1 MVAGARPLGALLQR
15 KQVCS
20 RQYCAGPT
28 NLHSRLRAEYV
39 RRISS
44 GDLDEDRVQT
54 RILEFL
60 GVSLHQALSSIA
72 DNEEQRQQWVWP
84 KQTLGAGLKV
94 AEADRNRVA
103 QYTSQLAAQNA
114 KRATQ
119 QAAALQAQRT
129 AVAPSAPEVRRSVD
143 GRPDIAP
150 SESQLVSSP
159 SSSSAEANAKATPT
173 QTDQPQIRPSRRSVY
188 MHGPVGTGKTMLLDL
203 FHQEAVTAGLRVVRK
218 HFYEFMLDLHQQ
230 IHDIQEEQPVERAA
244 NTLADSIDAL
254 CFDEFQVTD
263 IQDAA
268 ILPRVF
274 EVLFVR
280 GVVVVMTSNT
290 APQLLYSGGLNRH
303 VHLPVFIS
311 LIADHCTILGL
322 VGAGGQR
329 GVDYRRRAEAAELA
343 AAGAR
348 GVLGVSKCGDSAD
361 KELRSLWLE
370 LLEGIPAGVRTLRLP
385 MGRSMTLTEAAGDA
399 CLVTFDELCGADRGE
414 ADFLMLSNEFKLVF
428 LQGVPSFTSLEAM
441 DLVRRFVKLLDVLY
455 DRRVRITFALAAPL
469 DELFHGIRAD
479 ALKDDAQ
486 DLSWRTALFSADG
499 KAGMAPSAV
508 GTICESVRATERAES
523 RLREMGT
530 RRYWRT
536 CAAARDASGQGAAS
550 VGAKMCSRISEQ

>member
-1 MVAGARPLGALLQR
+1 M
-15 KQVCS
+15 
-20 RQYCAGPT
+20 
-28 NLHSRLRAEYV
+28 
-39 RRISS
+39 
-44 GDLDEDRVQT
+44 
-54 RILEFL
+54 
-60 GVSLHQALSSIA
+60 
-72 DNEEQRQQWVWP
+72 
-84 KQTLGAGLKV
+84 
-94 AEADRNRVA
+94 
-103 QYTSQLAAQNA
+103 
-114 KRATQ
+114 
-119 QAAALQAQRT
+119 
-129 AVAPSAPEVRRSVD
+129 
-143 GRPDIAP
+143 
-150 SESQLVSSP
+150 
-159 SSSSAEANAKATPT
+159 
-173 QTDQPQIRPSRRSVY
+173 
-188 MHGPVGTGKTMLLDL
+188 
-203 FHQEAVTAGLRVVRK
+203 
-218 HFYEFMLDLHQQ
+218 
-230 IHDIQEEQPVERAA
+230 
-244 NTLADSIDAL
+244 
-254 CFDEFQVTD
+254 
-263 IQDAA
+263 
-268 ILPRVF
+268 
-274 EVLFVR
+274 
-280 GVVVVMTSNT
+280 
-290 APQLLYSGGLNRH
+290 
-303 VHLPVFIS
+303 
-311 LIADHCTILGL
+311 
-322 VGAGGQR
+322 
-329 GVDYRRRAEAAELA
+329 
-343 AAGAR
+343 
-348 GVLGVSKCGDSAD
+348 SKCGDSAD

>member
-1 MVAGARPLGALLQR
+1 
-15 KQVCS
+15 
-20 RQYCAGPT
+20 
-28 NLHSRLRAEYV
+28 LHSQLQAEYA

-54 RILEFL
+54 RVLEFL
-60 GVSLHQALSSIA
+60 GVALHQALSAAA
-72 DNEEQRQQWVWP
+72 DNSDQRQQWVWP
-84 KQTLGAGLKV
+84 KQTLGFGLEV
-94 AEADRNRVA
+94 AEADRRRVA

-119 QAAALQAQRT
+119 QAEALQAQRA
-129 AVAPSAPEVRRSVD
+129 AVASSTPSAPRSND
-143 GRPDIAP
+143 GRPDSAP
-150 SESQLVSSP
+150 SSSQMVSSP
-159 SSSSAEANAKATPT
+159 SSSSVQTSAKARPT
-173 QTDQPQIRPSRRSVY
+173 QTDQSQVRPLRRSVY

-203 FHQEAVTAGLRVVRK
+203 FHQEATTAGLRVVRK
-218 HFYEFMLDLHQQ
+218 HFYEFMLGLHQQ
-230 IHDIQEEQPVERAA
+230 IHDIQDEQPVERAA
-244 NTLADSIDAL
+244 NTLADTVDVL

-274 EVLFVR
+274 EVFFVR

-303 VHLPVFIS
+303 VHLPAFIS

-322 VGAGGQR
+322 VGAGGKR

-343 AAGAR
+343 AAGAQ
-348 GVLGVSKCGDSAD
+348 GVFSVSKCGDAAD
-361 KELRSLWLE
+361 IELHSLWLE
-370 LLEGIPAGVRTLRLP
+370 LLEDTPAAVRTLTLP
-385 MGRSMTLTEAAGDA
+385 MGRSMTLPETAGDA

-414 ADFLMLSNEFKLVF
+414 ADFLVLSDEFKLVL
-428 LQGVPSFTSLEAM
+428 LQGVPRFTSLEAM

-455 DRRVRITFALAAPL
+455 DRRVRLMLALAAPL
-469 DELFHGIRAD
+469 DELFHGIRID
-479 ALKDDAQ
+479 VSKDDAQ

-508 GTICESVRATERAES
+508 GTICESIKATERAES

-530 RRYWRT
+530 RRYWHA
-536 CAAARDASGQGAAS
+536 CAAARDASGQGDTS
-550 VGAKMCSRISEQ
+550 LGAKLCRRISE